1 MASVNRQRLPI
12 AASVLAE
19 NLNLD
24 VDVVRTVI
32 TLLDKENTVPF
43 IARYRK
49 EQTGGLDPTVL
60 RHIQAQYEQLKSIR
74 ERAETVSKKI
84 GEKLTPEIKNSLN
97 NALTME
103 EVEEVYAPFKKGSK
117 GSHAE
122 RARQLGLGE
131 PAELVL
137 KNPRTVQ
144 LEKLVKPNTEGL
156 KDVKQ
161 VSLGIQHILADVI
174 AKDSSTLSS
183 IKAML
188 ERNPIRIE
196 SSLSRSATKEKK
208 NGAGDKK
215 YEQYHGFNLSVAAL
229 KAHQV
234 LALNRGEQNKVL
246 TVKLTIPKPVENQFL
261 SHLHKTWVPCD
272 APGKIQK
279 LFKTAVDDAYNRL
292 IKPKITRQSRSA
304 LTKQAEKES
313 VDLFMTNL
321 YRLLLTPP
329 IRGKS
334 ILGLDPGFSHGC
346 KLAVLSSTGE
356 VLETRVIFPFGKNAN
371 AKQAKNVIVEI
382 VLKHSCDY
390 VAIGNGVGCRDAET
404 FISQLIKQRV
414 FAPLDISYCIVSED
428 GASIYSASPEA
439 AAELPSLDTSLKGAV
454 SIGRRLQ
461 DPLAEL
467 VKIEPKHLGIG
478 MYQHDIPESLLRGG
492 LDGVVEDCVSF
503 VGVDL
508 NVAGVSM
515 LRRIAGL
522 NDKKAKAILAWR
534 EENGAFINREQLKAV
549 KGIGLKSYEQCVG
562 FVRIINKSR
571 LHGNAAKPSAS
582 GHNRTADNNGKA
594 AIAVL
599 DSDEEGKMTARGKKR
614 KGGSVDDEIK
624 KKKKK
629 KGAEKQEFCPEP
641 LDMTWIHPESYTVA
655 KSVIQMLG
663 MLPEQIGQPVMKT
676 TIDKLLQTRKIEE
689 LAGKFGVGTP
699 TLQHIIDGLRQ
710 PTDHDIRVNFQKPLF
725 KRNVTSLEDLHPG
738 THLSGRVT
746 NMTSFGAFV
755 DCGVG
760 RDGLVHNSNMGRFKG
775 KVGLGD
781 LVEVTV
787 KSVDIHKQHI
797 GLVLT
802 DITSRFDPQLL
813 VSIGNLSQTC
823 A

>member
-1 MASVNRQRLPI
+1 MASVNLGKLPK

-24 VDVVRTVI
+24 VGVVRTVI
-32 TLLDKENTVPF
+32 NLLDKDNTIPF

-60 RHIQAQYEQLKSIR
+60 RHIQAQYEQLKSVQ
-74 ERAETVSKKI
+74 EKAESVSKKI
-84 GEKLTPEIKNSLN
+84 GEKLTPEIKNALK

-131 PAELVL
+131 PTECLL
-137 KNPRTVQ
+137 KNPSSIQ
-144 LEKLVKPNTEGL
+144 LGTLVKPNTEGIRN
-156 KDVKQ
+156 VKE

-174 AKDSSTLSS
+174 AKDSATLSS
-183 IKAML
+183 IKSML
-188 ERNPIRIE
+188 ERHPLRLE
-196 SSLSRSATKEKK
+196 SCLSRSASKEKK
-208 NGAGDKK
+208 KGGGDKK
-215 YEQYHGFNLSVAAL
+215 YEQYHGFNMPITAL

-246 TVKLTIPKPVENQFL
+246 TLKLNVPKQVENQFL
-261 SHLHKTWVPCD
+261 AHLRKTWVPSD
-272 APGKIQK
+272 APGNIKM
-279 LFKTAVDDAYNRL
+279 LFNTAVEDAYNRL
-292 IKPKITRQSRSA
+292 IKPKVIRQSRAS

-313 VDLFMTNL
+313 VDLFMMNL

-329 IRGKS
+329 VRGKS
-334 ILGLDPGFSHGC
+334 VLGLDPGFSHGC
-346 KLAVLSSTGE
+346 KLAVLSPTGD
-356 VLETRVIFPFGKNAN
+356 VLDTGLIFPFGKK
-371 AKQAKNVIVEI
+371 AKAVQAKNIV
-382 VLKHSCDY
+382 VDLVKKHSCVY

-414 FAPLDISYCIVSED
+414 FAPMDIAYCIVSED
-428 GASIYSASPEA
+428 GASVYSASPEA
-439 AAELPSLDTSLKGAV
+439 AAELPSLDTSLRGAV

-461 DPLAEL
+461 DPLVEL
-467 VKIEPKHLGIG
+467 VKIDAKHLGIG
-478 MYQHDIPESLLRGG
+478 MYQHDIPESLLRGA

-508 NVAGVSM
+508 NMAGVSM

-534 EENGAFINREQLKAV
+534 EERGSFTNREQLKEV

-562 FVRIINKSR
+562 FVRIINATRLYSNKS
-571 LHGNAAKPSAS
+571 KPSVS
-582 GHNRTADNNGKA
+582 GLSSTAVNSSNE
-594 AIAVL
+594 AIVVL
-599 DSDEEGKMTARGKKR
+599 DSDEEEKLTARGKKR
-614 KGGSVDDEIK
+614 KGDSAEAGAK
-624 KKKKK
+624 KKRKTKN
-629 KGAEKQEFCPEP
+629 GAQEFCANP
-641 LDMTWIHPESYTVA
+641 LDMTWIHPESYPVA
-655 KSVIQMLG
+655 QSVMEKLG
-663 MLPEQIGQPVMKT
+663 ILPEQIGQPVVKNA
-676 TIDKLLQTRKIEE
+676 INKLLQSLKIEE
-689 LAGKFGVGTP
+689 LAGQLNVGIP
-699 TLQHIIDGLRQ
+699 TLQNIIDGLRQ
-710 PTDHDIRVNFQKPLF
+710 PTDHDIRANFQKPLF
-725 KRNVTSLEDLHPG
+725 KRNLTSLDDLHPG
-738 THLSGRVT
+738 TQLSGRVT

-760 RDGLVHNSNMGRFKG
+760 RDGLIHNSNMGQFKG

-787 KSVDIHKQHI
+787 KSVDIVKQHTD
-797 GLVLT
+797 LMLT
-802 DITSRFDPQLL
+802 HISSRFDPQLL
-813 VSIGNLSQTC
+813 VTVGGLSKTS